1 MRAGRAHILELL
13 RTLGPIA
20 ERIDLQCRQDGLLGE
35 VRALLPLAERPHCL
49 LAVSRRGVL
58 TLSVDSAAWAT
69 RLRYRVPG
77 LLAVLQARGIASI
90 KIQIHPPGKGAVG
103 LAPRS
108 PMAGRLPRGRT
119 LSKAAADHLLQM
131 AEEAM
136 DPGIGAAFR
145 RLARRRRLD
154 GSSS

>member
-35 VRALLPLAERPHCL
+35 VRALLPLSERPHCL
-49 LAVSRRGVL
+49 LAATRRGVL

-69 RLRYRVPG
+69 RLRYRIPD
-77 LLAVLQARGIASI
+77 LLTAFQAKGVTSI
-90 KIQIHPPGKGAVG
+90 KMQIQPPGKAPGG
-103 LAPRS
+103 LARRNA
-108 PMAGRLPRGRT
+108 MAGRLPRGRT
-119 LSKAAADHLLQM
+119 LSEAAADHLLLM
-131 AEEAM
+131 ADQST
-136 DPGIGAAFR
+136 DPGIGEAYR

-154 GSSS
+154 GPPS